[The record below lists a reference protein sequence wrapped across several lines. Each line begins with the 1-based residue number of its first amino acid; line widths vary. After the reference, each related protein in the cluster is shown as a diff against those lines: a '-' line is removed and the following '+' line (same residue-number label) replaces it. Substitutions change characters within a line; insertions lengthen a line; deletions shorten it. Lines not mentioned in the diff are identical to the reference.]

1 MSASHGPRELVRGVH
16 VATSALCTTTSTVV
30 VRDGA
35 ALLVDPAWQPSEIVR
50 IADHL
55 DAHDLVVTAGV
66 ATHAHHD
73 HLLWHPRFGDAPRWA
88 SARTAELA
96 VQQHDDLVERLGPT
110 APAWMTDLL
119 GLVRPLDGATVPA
132 PFGPDADEPV
142 EVVVH
147 DGHAPGHTA
156 VAFPDRGLLC
166 VGDLLSDAELPLPF
180 DPDDLPAYLAGLDAL
195 APHVARARWLVPG
208 HGTPTDDPVA
218 RLDADRR
225 YLDALLAGE
234 DPDDPRRADPE
245 MEQNHQRLR
254 VLARDP
260 HRPTATS
267 ATTSSNRSTSSAV
280 VYGATPART
289 APPSPSPS
297 QRDASSA

>member
-1 MSASHGPRELVRGVH
+1 VTAPHGPRELVPGVH
-16 VATSALCTTTSTVV
+16 VATSALCATTSTVV
-30 VRDGA
+30 ARDGA
-35 ALLVDPAWQPSEIVR
+35 ALLVDPAWQPGELAR
-50 IADHL
+50 IADWL
-55 DAHDLVVTAGV
+55 DDAGLRVSAGV

-96 VQQHDDLVERLGPT
+96 VEHRDDLVGQLDPA
-110 APAWMTDLL
+110 APAWTTELL
-119 GLVRPLDGATVPA
+119 GLVRPLAGPAVPD
-132 PFGPDADEPV
+132 PFGPGDDEPV

-156 VAFPDRGLLC
+156 VAFPERGVLC
-166 VGDLLSDAELPLPF
+166 VGDLLSDVELPLPF

-208 HGTPTDDPVA
+208 HGTPTDDPVG

-245 MEQNHQRLR
+245 MEEHHQRLR
-254 VLARDP
+254 VLARELVD
-260 HRPTATS
+260 
-267 ATTSSNRSTSSAV
+267 
-280 VYGATPART
+280 G
-289 APPSPSPS
+289 
-297 QRDASSA
+297 

>member
-1 MSASHGPRELVRGVH
+1 MTTSHGPRELVPGVH

-55 DAHDLVVTAGV
+55 DAHGLVVRAGV

-73 HLLWHPRFGDAPRWA
+73 HLLWHPRFGEVPRWA
-88 SARTAELA
+88 SARTAGLA
-96 VQQHDDLVERLGPT
+96 VEHRADLVAELGPT
-110 APAWMTDLL
+110 APTWMTDLL
-119 GLVRPLDGATVPA
+119 GLVRPLEGATVPE
-132 PFGPDADEPV
+132 PFGPGVDEPV

-147 DGHAPGHTA
+147 DGHAPGHTT
-156 VAFPDRGLLC
+156 VSFPDRGLLC
-166 VGDLLSDAELPLPF
+166 VGDLLSDVELPLPF
-180 DPDDLPAYLAGLDAL
+180 WPDDLRSYLAGLDVL

-208 HGTPTDDPVA
+208 HGTPTDDPVS

-225 YLDALLAGE
+225 YLDALLRGE

-245 MEQNHQRLR
+245 MEEHHQRLR
-254 VLARDP
+254 VLAREL
-260 HRPTATS
+260 
-267 ATTSSNRSTSSAV
+267 
-280 VYGATPART
+280 ARG
-289 APPSPSPS
+289 
-297 QRDASSA
+297 